1 MALEKTLTLIDN
13 FNEPVVFRNA
23 YIRVESI
30 TGNKSKLDAIVST
43 YKKVND
49 LKLAT
54 GWYSF
59 TPVLNQT
66 NFISQAYEHLKTLP
80 EFAGAVDC

>member
-30 TGNKSKLDAIVST
+30 AGNKGKLDAIVST
-43 YKKVND
+43 YKKAND

-54 GWYSF
+54 EWYSF
-59 TPVLNQT
+59 TPVLN
-66 NFISQAYEHLKTLP
+66 
-80 EFAGAVDC
+80 